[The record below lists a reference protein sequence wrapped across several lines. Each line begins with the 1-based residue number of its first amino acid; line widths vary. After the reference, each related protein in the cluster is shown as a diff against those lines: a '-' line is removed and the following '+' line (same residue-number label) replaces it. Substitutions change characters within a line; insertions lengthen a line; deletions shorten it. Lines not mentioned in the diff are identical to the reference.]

1 MQALKNFFNKYYIAI
16 TFFVAVFLPLLP
28 FALLLFVPEVQDI
41 ISPRLL
47 FVPFV
52 ILSALLGGFRAGT
65 VTTLLSVAALFSQLV
80 INPNQPSRFFIDN
93 GAFLIEG
100 LLISIAIEY
109 FKHSEQEQRFRAR
122 EVKYKQLI
130 ERLEKEREKNLAEVK
145 ARDEFLSIASHE
157 LRTPLTSMLLQ
168 IQRAVYNIQNVSLA
182 NFSVQHLLT
191 MLESVEQQSKRL
203 TRIINDLLNVSLITT
218 GRMELEVEET
228 DLVDLTRDVVARFSE
243 EFEKNNIPFTFTS
256 DTSITMLGDKLRI
269 EQVLSNLI
277 TNAIKYG
284 NNQPITL
291 SVTKR
296 GNHAE
301 LKIKDSGIG
310 IPKDKQKLIF
320 ERFRRANDGVDI
332 QGLGIGLYITY
343 QIVKA
348 HQGSIQVDSSP
359 GNGTVFTIKLPLQGP
374 KNRSKPTNA

>member
-1 MQALKNFFNKYYIAI
+1 MQALKSFLNRYYTAL

-28 FALLLFVPEVQDI
+28 FALLLFISEIKDV

-52 ILSALLGGFRAGT
+52 ILSAVLGGLRAGA
-65 VTTLLSVAALFSQLV
+65 TTTILSTAALFSQLV
-80 INPNQPSRFFIDN
+80 ITPNQPIRFFIDN
-93 GAFLIEG
+93 GAFLLEG
-100 LLISIAIEY
+100 ILVSIAIEY
-109 FKHSEQEQRFRAR
+109 FKHSEQEQRFRSR
-122 EVKYKQLI
+122 EIKYKQLI
-130 ERLEKEREKNLAEVK
+130 EKLEKERERNLAEVK

-203 TRIINDLLNVSLITT
+203 TRMINDLLNVSLITT
-218 GRMELEVEET
+218 GRMELEVEEA
-228 DLVDLTRDVVARFSE
+228 DLVELTRGVVARFSE
-243 EFEKNNIPFTFTS
+243 ELEKNTIPFTFTS
-256 DTSITMLGDKLRI
+256 DTSITIHGDKLRI

-291 SVTKR
+291 SVFKR

-301 LKIKDSGIG
+301 IKVKDNGIG

-320 ERFRRANDGVDI
+320 ERFRRANDGMDI

-348 HQGSIQVDSSP
+348 HEGSIQVDSKP
-359 GNGTVFTIKLPLQGP
+359 GNGTTFTIKLPLQGP
-374 KNRSKPTNA
+374 KNNKQKHA